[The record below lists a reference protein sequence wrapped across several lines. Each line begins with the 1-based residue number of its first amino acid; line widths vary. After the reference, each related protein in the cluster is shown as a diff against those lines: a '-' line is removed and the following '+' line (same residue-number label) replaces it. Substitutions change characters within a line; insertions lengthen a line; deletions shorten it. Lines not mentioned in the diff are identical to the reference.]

1 MPKKPEVT
9 LHPVSELAKEAD
21 FPGWKLA
28 ALCRS
33 AGWTMDKMVSQDEF
47 DAALNHFENRKMGG

>member
-1 MPKKPEVT
+1 MAKKVTPE
-9 LHPVSELAKEAD
+9 LHPVSDLAESD
-21 FPGWKLA
+21 GMPGWKLA

-47 DAALNHFENRKMGG
+47 DEAQKHLENRKMGG